1 MTKMTIREITELVD
15 ETMTRAH
22 CHRTFPIYID
32 KRMKTT
38 LGLVR
43 SNFFGIRE
51 MKISNLLLEH
61 GTDEHIRDTIK
72 HECAHAIL
80 IMRDPL
86 TNHNHDNAF
95 SKVCDEIGCKDK
107 TGFNHYDELDEV
119 ITAND
124 NRYKVYCKHCGTL
137 VYSGCNRSKKIVD
150 LLNGK
155 YKHIKCGTNEFELR

>member
-1 MTKMTIREITELVD
+1 MAKMTIREITELVD
-15 ETMTRAH
+15 ETMARAN
-22 CHRTFPIYID
+22 CHRTFPIFID

-43 SNFFGIRE
+43 SDFLGIRE

-61 GTDEHIRDTIK
+61 GTDEHIRDVIK

-80 IMRDPL
+80 ITREPE
-86 TNHNHDNAF
+86 TRHNHDNTF
-95 SKVCDEIGCKDK
+95 GKVCDEIGCKDK
-107 TGFNHYDELDEV
+107 TGFTYYKELEKV

-137 VYSGCNRSKKIVD
+137 VYSSCNRTKKVLG

-155 YKHIKCGTNEFELR
+155 YIHNKCGMDEFELR